1 MTLFKQ
7 GLAALA
13 IVAVFALASTD
24 SVLADGHSAETKKV
38 VEHHLDAFGKA
49 DMTAVMSDY
58 TDASVVIT
66 PGGELRGKEAI
77 QGLFTALFAEFAKP
91 GSKFDL
97 QTLVAEGHIGYIVW
111 AAETADNVYEIGT
124 DTFFVEDGKI
134 MIQTVAFKAV
144 PKK

>member
-1 MTLFKQ
+1 MGIFKH

-13 IVAVFALASTD
+13 IVAVFAFANTGGALAG
-24 SVLADGHSAETKKV
+24 GHSAETKKV

-49 DMTAVMSDY
+49 DMAAVMSDY
-58 TDASVVIT
+58 TDTSVIIT

-91 GSKFDL
+91 GASFDL
-97 QTLVAEGHIGYIVW
+97 QTLVAEGNIGYIVW
-111 AAETADNVYEIGT
+111 AAETADNVYEVGT
-124 DTFFVEDGKI
+124 DTFLVEGSKI
-134 MIQTVAFKAV
+134 MVQTLAFKAV